1 MNLNSDRRL
10 EMNTL
15 RKLCNWYFSR
25 KALPYWGILAMDCT
39 IVFLSGL
46 FVYYLQYGGLS
57 FALHFWQVTFGLC
70 VCLVLYVFAFF
81 IFHTYHGVMRYSG
94 FVDLHRV
101 AYSTATASI
110 GVCILHQIQVHGGFT
125 PYLLIPRF
133 ENSLLLF
140 IVATM
145 LMWCLRVFVK
155 SLHDISRGDDSI
167 QKVFIYGCMQGGIA
181 LAKSIRNENP
191 RRYRLRGFISTDPS
205 LNGSWLLGEHVYLD
219 DDNVVETMKKYQ
231 VSTLLVSPLQREKFI
246 TRTTLIDALIKAG
259 IKILISPAEAVE
271 WDGKS
276 DLSHKELREVE
287 IEDLLPRDKIEIDMN
302 AIGNM
307 LRGKRILITGAAGSI
322 GSEMSRQVAKYNPS
336 ELVLVDQAETPMHDV
351 RLYMARNHGDLKTWT
366 IVGSITNNKQMERIF
381 SKHKPEY
388 VFHAAA
394 YKHVP
399 MMEDN
404 PAMAVQNNIYGTRV
418 IADLAVKYGTKKFV
432 MISTDKAVNPTNVM
446 GCSKRI
452 CEIYCQALNAEVQA
466 VQNGSSEQCSG
477 SIVGS
482 SGSSGSSEQ
491 CSGSIVGSNGSNGSS
506 GSRGLNGSQS
516 IEQIEQTKS
525 LNQTIR
531 PNGNIRRFSN
541 ISESKGTLEAG
552 LSDNQTGGVQVRQS
566 LCPADSSISGICDGQ
581 HSGGI
586 RETREQGV
594 QELPVHSQGFL
605 RRTEE
610 SSDESSRCELH
621 NGRDLQS
628 DVCGLQEAVNRDNQL
643 HQDNQGFGIQGDK
656 VPVGLEP
663 SEAIEPL
670 EPFEPNKLRQFDG
683 SLPVTQFVTTRF
695 GNVLGS
701 NGSVIPIFKEQIRK
715 GGPVTVTHPDIIR
728 YFMLIPEACRL
739 VLQAGTMGHGGE
751 IYVFDMGKPVR
762 IADLAQRMI
771 DLSGAKN
778 IKILYTGLRDGE
790 KLYEEL
796 LASKENTIPTPHP
809 NIMVAQVPEYPY
821 EQALQNETEL
831 HRISKSF
838 DEMAIVKK
846 MKEIVPEFKSNNS
859 KYEILDV

>member
-1 MNLNSDRRL
+1 
-10 EMNTL
+10 MNTL

-46 FVYYLQYGGLS
+46 FVYYLQHGGLS

-246 TRTTLIDALIKAG
+246 TRTTLIDSLIKAG

-381 SKHKPEY
+381 SEHKPEY

-452 CEIYCQALNAEVQA
+452 CEIYCQALNAH
-466 VQNGSSEQCSG
+466 
-477 SIVGS
+477 
-482 SGSSGSSEQ
+482 
-491 CSGSIVGSNGSNGSS
+491 
-506 GSRGLNGSQS
+506 L
-516 IEQIEQTKS
+516 
-525 LNQTIR
+525 
-531 PNGNIRRFSN
+531 
-541 ISESKGTLEAG
+541 
-552 LSDNQTGGVQVRQS
+552 RQ
-566 LCPADSSISGICDGQ
+566 
-581 HSGGI
+581 
-586 RETREQGV
+586 
-594 QELPVHSQGFL
+594 
-605 RRTEE
+605 
-610 SSDESSRCELH
+610 
-621 NGRDLQS
+621 
-628 DVCGLQEAVNRDNQL
+628 QEAKNPSL
-643 HQDNQGFGIQGDK
+643 QGGAG
-656 VPVGLEP
+656 VGC
-663 SEAIEPL
+663 
-670 EPFEPNKLRQFDG
+670 QFI
-683 SLPVTQFVTTRF
+683 TTRF

-728 YFMLIPEACRL
+728 FFMLIPEACKL
-739 VLQAGTMGHGGE
+739 VLEAGTMGKGGE
-751 IYVFDMGKPVR
+751 IFVFDMGKPVR
-762 IADLAQRMI
+762 IADLAKRMI
-771 DLSGAKN
+771 ALSGVHGVD
-778 IKILYTGLRDGE
+778 IKYVGLRDGE
-790 KLYEEL
+790 KLYEEVL
-796 LASKENTIPTPHP
+796 NDAEATVPTIHP
-809 NIMVAQVPEYPY
+809 KIKIAKVRKYPY
-821 EQALQNETEL
+821 ELAKQNEEEL
-831 HRISKSF
+831 LKISYTC
-838 DEMAIVKK
+838 DDMAIVRK
-846 MKEIVPEFKSNNS
+846 MKEIVPEYKSQQS
-859 KYEILDV
+859 KYKALDC

>member
-1 MNLNSDRRL
+1 MNLNSYRRL
-10 EMNTL
+10 DMNTL

-46 FVYYLQYGGLS
+46 FVYYLQHGGLS

-246 TRTTLIDALIKAG
+246 TRTTLIDSLIKAG
-259 IKILISPAEAVE
+259 VKILISPAEAVE

-381 SKHKPEY
+381 SEHKPEY

-452 CEIYCQALNAEVQA
+452 CEIYCQALNAH
-466 VQNGSSEQCSG
+466 
-477 SIVGS
+477 
-482 SGSSGSSEQ
+482 
-491 CSGSIVGSNGSNGSS
+491 
-506 GSRGLNGSQS
+506 L
-516 IEQIEQTKS
+516 
-525 LNQTIR
+525 
-531 PNGNIRRFSN
+531 
-541 ISESKGTLEAG
+541 
-552 LSDNQTGGVQVRQS
+552 RQ
-566 LCPADSSISGICDGQ
+566 
-581 HSGGI
+581 
-586 RETREQGV
+586 
-594 QELPVHSQGFL
+594 
-605 RRTEE
+605 
-610 SSDESSRCELH
+610 
-621 NGRDLQS
+621 
-628 DVCGLQEAVNRDNQL
+628 QEAKNPSL
-643 HQDNQGFGIQGDK
+643 QGGAG
-656 VPVGLEP
+656 VGC
-663 SEAIEPL
+663 
-670 EPFEPNKLRQFDG
+670 
-683 SLPVTQFVTTRF
+683 QFVTTRF

-715 GGPVTVTHPDIIR
+715 GGPVTVTHKDIIR
-728 YFMLIPEACRL
+728 FFMLIPEACRL

-771 DLSGAKN
+771 DLSGAKGVE
-778 IKILYTGLRDGE
+778 IQYTGLRDGE
-790 KLYEEL
+790 KLYEEVL
-796 LASKENTIPTPHP
+796 NDAEQTKPTSHP
-809 NIMVAQVPEYPY
+809 KIMVAQVREYPY
-821 EQALQNETEL
+821 SLALQNEIDLYEL
-831 HRISKSF
+831 SIHSDDMS
-838 DEMAIVKK
+838 IVKK
-846 MKEIVPEFKSNNS
+846 MKEIVPEYKSQHS
-859 KYEILDV
+859 KYEVLDKL